1 MKITVFGGKGLLG
14 SHLVPLLDEGGHET
28 TVTTRS
34 PSATNEVKADFL
46 TGEGIEEAIE
56 GAEVLVHLIS
66 DAAKPKKA
74 DVQGTKR
81 LLDHIDDQHLVYMSI
96 VGVDR
101 HPFAYYRAKHETER
115 LIGESGVPYSIL
127 RATQF
132 HDFIARIMRAAGRP
146 PLALIPKKFVFQP
159 IDTGEVAVA
168 LAELVE
174 SRVPGLQPDVAGP
187 AVHTAEYLAR
197 SFMEAIGRERPILNL
212 PVPGKAARAFKEGL
226 HTNEGR
232 AVGELTWEDYLE
244 EVRDR

>member
-1 MKITVFGGKGLLG
+1 MKITVFGGRGLLG

-34 PSATNEVKADFL
+34 PSADNETKADFL
-46 TGEGIEEAIE
+46 TGEGMKEAIAD
-56 GAEVLVHLIS
+56 AEVLVHLVS
-66 DAAKPKKA
+66 DAAKPNKT

-81 LLDHIDDQHLVYMSI
+81 LLDLMDGQHLVYMSI

-101 HPFAYYRAKHETER
+101 HPFAYYRAKLEAER
-115 LIGESGVPYSIL
+115 LIGESGVSHSIL

-146 PLALIPKKFVFQP
+146 PLALIPKRFVFQP
-159 IDTGEVAVA
+159 IDTGEVGVA

-174 SRVPGLQPDVAGP
+174 SRAPGLQPDIGGP

-226 HTNEGR
+226 HTNERR
-232 AVGELTWEDYLE
+232 AVGRVTWEDYLE
-244 EVRDR
+244 EIGNG